1 MDLRPKTHEFLGERE
16 VATADLPKSG
26 IKKGDV
32 LGNTS
37 VLRRAI
43 VDKAGQRP

>member
-1 MDLRPKTHEFLGERE
+1 MPGGRQDPWCERE
-16 VATADLPKSG
+16 VATADSPKSG

-32 LGNTS
+32 LGNAS